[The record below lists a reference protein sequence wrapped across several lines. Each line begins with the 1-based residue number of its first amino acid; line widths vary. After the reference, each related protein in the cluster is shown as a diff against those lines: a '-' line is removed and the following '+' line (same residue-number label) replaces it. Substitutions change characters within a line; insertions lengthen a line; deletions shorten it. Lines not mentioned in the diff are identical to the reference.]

1 MASEGASHPVGVP
14 SFADPDA
21 GAFDAIFVHDFQTT
35 AEVGAYAHERRI
47 RQRLL
52 FNIDAA
58 VRRLAIHADD
68 MRAVVSYDVIL
79 DAVRIVVGRGHI
91 DFIETI
97 AEEVAAIVLRHP
109 RVREVRVKV
118 EKLDVVEGS
127 VGVEIVR
134 RRSVEALGR

>member
-1 MASEGASHPVGVP
+1 
-14 SFADPDA
+14 
-21 GAFDAIFVHDFQTT
+21 
-35 AEVGAYAHERRI
+35 
-47 RQRLL
+47 
-52 FNIDAA
+52 
-58 VRRLAIHADD
+58 

-79 DAVRIVVGRGHI
+79 DAVRIVTGRGHI

-109 RVREVRVKV
+109 RVETVRVKV

-134 RRSVEALGR
+134 RR